1 MSNPKSRTFGSF
13 RLYYFLRK
21 CRLSNDLHLFLLIC
35 LKQRVESRHLEAI
48 GKKETGKKK
57 KNIGEELSEGSRDQG
72 KVIKQCLAWKGRQVL
87 G

>member
-35 LKQRVESRHLEAI
+35 LKKKSGISTSRSYR
-48 GKKETGKKK
+48 GQGNSKKK
-57 KNIGEELSEGSRDQG
+57 MNIGEELAEGSRGQG
-72 KVIKQCLAWKGRQVL
+72 KAGAHLLWAPG
-87 G
+87 